1 MTHTQNCIVC
11 NSSNF
16 IKFLEPKDYFFT
28 DEQFYIYKCNDCGF
42 KFTTPVPSPDD
53 IVRYYKSANYVSHSD
68 KNKGLF
74 FKVYQK
80 VKNINLKNKYKL
92 IQSYSVKG
100 KILDYGCGTGD
111 FLRLFKNHGWDC
123 KGLEQDEDTRAY
135 ASTKQ
140 GFEIGKPTDIEK
152 MQPDSYDV
160 ITLWHVLE
168 HIHDINTKLNQ
179 FENLLKPSGVLVIAV
194 PNADSFDARHY
205 GKYWAAYDVPRHLYH
220 FSQNTLEQLLKKHQL
235 EIIATKNMLFDA
247 FYVSILSEKYMKS
260 PVYFLKGVFWGFVSN
275 LKIINKKH
283 PASSTIFI
291 IKKKTH
297 F

>member
-11 NSSNF
+11 NSSDF
-16 IKFLEPKDYFFT
+16 TKFLEPRDYFFT
-28 DEQFYIYKCNDCGF
+28 EEQFYIYKCNDCGF

-53 IVRYYKSANYVSHSD
+53 IGRYYKSADYVSHSD

-74 FKVYQK
+74 FKLYQK
-80 VKNINLKNKYKL
+80 VKNINLKNKYNL
-92 IQSYSVKG
+92 VLLYSGKG

-111 FLRLFKNHGWDC
+111 FLRLFKNNGWLC
-123 KGLEQDEDTRAY
+123 SGLEQDEDTRLY
-135 ASTKQ
+135 ASSKQ
-140 GFEIGKPTDIEK
+140 GIEMGKPADIEK
-152 MQPDSYDV
+152 LQPYSYDV

-168 HIHDINTKLNQ
+168 HIHDINIKLEQ
-179 FENLLKPSGVLVIAV
+179 FKKLLKPDGVLVIAV

-220 FSQNTLEQLLKKHQL
+220 FSQNSLEKLLKKHQL

-247 FYVSILSEKYMKS
+247 FYVSILSEKYLKN

-275 LKIINKKH
+275 LKILFKKY